1 MTDCPVWLADRL
13 PEAKPYHARLAVA
26 QYARADT
33 IGANDFVLTSAAFK
47 DGGALDPSFTADE
60 EDAVAPPLE
69 WSEPPTGTEDLVL
82 VAEDPVGRGDQAHL
96 HWLAWGFAPQQGKLL
111 EGESPPF
118 AGKNAAGNSEWL
130 LPKLDLGDPAHD
142 YVFQLFAIDRPLGLR
157 PGAGEDEVFA
167 ALDGHV
173 LAAAVLSASYEPE
186 ALEDLIGETGAEGE
200 DDLDW
205 DAEA

>member
-1 MTDCPVWLADRL
+1 MTDCPAWLADSL
-13 PEAKPYHARLAVA
+13 PRSTPQHTSLAVA
-26 QYARADT
+26 RYADVAT
-33 IGANDFVLTSAAFK
+33 LAANGFALKSPAFE

-69 WSEPPTGTEDLVL
+69 WNQPPAGTQELVL
-82 VAEDPVGRGDQAHL
+82 VVEDPAGRNDQAHL

-130 LPKLDLGDPAHD
+130 LPKLDIGDPAHD
-142 YVFQLFAIDRPLGLR
+142 YVFQLFAIDRPLGLL
-157 PGAGEDEVFA
+157 PGAGADEVFA
-167 ALDGHV
+167 AIEGHV
-173 LAAAVLSASYEPE
+173 LGAAVLSATYQPQD
-186 ALEDLIGETGAEGE
+186 LDDLIGENG
-200 DDLDW
+200 DDDEVDPDW